1 MIAKSYFEQLVP
13 AFRDCE
19 DEIFASIEF
28 YLENV
33 AQHICD
39 EFSLTQEQIDSEA
52 ARQHLAPRFKAY
64 LCKRTAYE
72 ALPHLDLILTS
83 NGFAVANNQNL
94 TPASRQ
100 RVYDLRERLRRE
112 KSDARDALLALLV
125 ENGDVQPDTLLYTP
139 TLLRRYGVRTK
150 DGAPVYEEE
159 LQLVLPDLYGAQH
172 LAETVVGQEQMSELL
187 IGQATFVE
195 DSAESLLVQR
205 CRRLM
210 ATYLKG
216 ADLRLVKHEVQDF
229 LNRYADDLPTYKF
242 SSKYEADHFTP
253 YENKQDDSCFFF
265 S

>member
-1 MIAKSYFEQLVP
+1 MTKETFEQLVP

-19 DEIFASIEF
+19 DDIFASIAHYIEH
-28 YLENV
+28 V
-33 AQHICD
+33 AQRVRD
-39 EFSLTQEQIDSEA
+39 EFSLTEEQIESEA
-52 ARQHLAPRFKAY
+52 AKLHLASRYDAY
-64 LCKRTAYE
+64 VCRRAAYE
-72 ALPHLDLILTS
+72 ALPHLDLILTA
-83 NGFAVANNQNL
+83 NGFSVVSNQNL

-100 RVYDLRERLRRE
+100 RVYDLSERLRRE

-125 ENGDVQPDTLLYTP
+125 ENGDVQADTLLYTP

-159 LQLVLPDLYGAQH
+159 LQLVLPDLYAAQH
-172 LAETVVGQEQMSELL
+172 LAEKMVGQEQMSELL

-216 ADLRLVKHEVQDF
+216 ADLRLAKHEVQDF
-229 LNRYADDLPTYKF
+229 LNRYSDNLPTYKS
-242 SSKYEADHFTP
+242 SSKYEADQFMP
-253 YENKQDDSCFFF
+253 YENKQDDSCYLFG
-265 S
+265 